1 MSSKA
6 KTKSKASRKTAGH
19 ALPIEADERHQE
31 EVDGF
36 VSRNRDALN
45 ESIRRSRKEVGEGV
59 YSKRTIDE
67 LIADGR
73 RRNKSRS

>member
-1 MSSKA
+1 MGSKPKA
-6 KTKSKASRKTAGH
+6 KSKAPRKTGAP
-19 ALPIEADERHQE
+19 LPIEADERHQD
-31 EVDGF
+31 EVDAF

-45 ESIRRSRKEVGEGV
+45 ESIRRSRQEIGEGV

-73 RRNKSRS
+73 RRNRSRS